1 MELWDAEVVWR
12 PTETWVQESRLGKF
26 LSKQGLASVNALR
39 ERAASDPEWF
49 WDAVVKELEWPFPV
63 SYQTVLDTQDGI
75 PFAQWFVGGRTN
87 VALAALDRHRDRQP
101 DRVAVIYE
109 SEAGQV
115 RQWTFGQLGET
126 VDRLAHGLRRLGIGL
141 GDRIGIYLPMI
152 PEAVALMMAAAKIGA
167 VIVPAFSGYGAEAL
181 ATRLADAAVSLLVT
195 ADGFSRRGRW
205 IAMKPVAD
213 QAIRQTGQSI
223 PILLVRQGSEPVTAE
238 YDWETVIRE
247 AEGLGPYPT
256 EILPSE
262 TPLMIIYTSGTTGR
276 PKGAV
281 HTHTGFP
288 LKAAQDLWQAFDLRA
303 SDRFFWFT
311 DLGWMMGPW
320 MIYGGLITGS
330 TLVLYDGT
338 PDYPDAGRLWD
349 LIDRHQV
356 SVFGISPTAI
366 RALMAHGRQPLEGHS
381 LQSLRILGSSGE
393 PWNPEPWLWFFQQ
406 VGGGRCPIVNYSGG
420 TEISGGIVAALA
432 IEPQKPCAFS
442 GPIPGMVAD
451 VVNEEG
457 QPVVEAVGELVLRA
471 PWPGMTRG
479 FWHDRD
485 RYQKTYWSRFPGL
498 WVHGDFAY
506 IDRDGFWYILG
517 RSDDTIKVA
526 GKRLGPAEVES
537 ILVAHP
543 EVVEAAAIGVPDPV
557 KGEALVVVAVATTAR
572 SELAAEL
579 SGWIEERL
587 GKALKP
593 KSVILVP
600 ELPKTRNG
608 KIVRRVI
615 KAQYLGQPLGD
626 TSSVENVQALDYI
639 PRGDQ

>member
-1 MELWDAEVVWR
+1 MELWEAEVVWR
-12 PTETWVQESRLGKF
+12 PTETWVKESRLGQF
-26 LSKQGLASVNALR
+26 LSKVGLGSINALR

-49 WDAVVKELEWPFPV
+49 WDAVVKELGWPFPV
-63 SYQTVLDTQDGI
+63 SYQTVLDTKDGI
-75 PFAQWFVGGRTN
+75 PFAEWFVGGRTN

-115 RQWTFGQLGET
+115 RQWTYGQLGET
-126 VDRLAHGLRRLGIGL
+126 ADRLAHGLRRLGIGL

-167 VIVPAFSGYGAEAL
+167 IIVPAFSGYGAEAL

-195 ADGFSRRGRW
+195 ADGYFRRGRW

-213 QAIRQTGQSI
+213 QAIQQTGQSI

-238 YDWETVIRE
+238 YDWETIIRE
-247 AEGLGPYPT
+247 AEGVGPYRT

-288 LKAAQDLWQAFDLRA
+288 LKASQDLWQAFDLRE

-393 PWNPEPWLWFFQQ
+393 PWNPEPWLWFFRQ

-432 IEPQKPCAFS
+432 VEPQKPCAFS

-537 ILVAHP
+537 IVVAHP

-557 KGEALVVVAVATTAR
+557 KGEALVVVAVVTTAR
-572 SELAAEL
+572 PELTAEL
-579 SGWIEERL
+579 SRWVEDRL

-593 KSVILVP
+593 KTVILVP

-639 PRGDQ
+639 SRGDQ